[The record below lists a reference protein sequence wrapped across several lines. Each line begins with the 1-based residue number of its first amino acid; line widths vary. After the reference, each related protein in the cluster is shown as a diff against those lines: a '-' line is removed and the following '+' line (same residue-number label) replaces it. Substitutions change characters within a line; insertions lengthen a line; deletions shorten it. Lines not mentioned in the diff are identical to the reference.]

1 MSTYYTM
8 KGYIEDETERAD
20 LSAYVLRY
28 IKSAITF
35 YENER
40 FYFNEERAAMDTI
53 TAAEYYTLPTDF
65 QKLDALIIEQNSVKS
80 SLEPKPWAWIEEM
93 SRSNYTAKPVYYALY
108 RGELRLYPIPDR
120 IYAISMG
127 YVKRFATLSA
137 TNDTNAW
144 LTDAERMIRSFAKA
158 ELYTHKIKGPDSSK
172 IAADFRGY
180 AEDERNAL
188 QAETAK
194 RTQLGVIIPWGVI

>member
-20 LSAYVLRY
+20 LSTYVLRY

-40 FYFNEERAAMDTI
+40 FYFNEERAVMDTI
-53 TAAEYYTLPTDF
+53 TAAEYYALPTDF
-65 QKLDALIIEQNSVKS
+65 QKLDALIIEENSVKS
-80 SLEPKPWAWIEEM
+80 TLTAKPWAWIEEM
-93 SRSNYTAKPVYYALY
+93 SRSSYTAKPTYYALY
-108 RGELRLYPIPDR
+108 RGELRLYPIPNKV
-120 IYAISMG
+120 YPVSMG
-127 YVKRFATLSA
+127 YVKRFETLSA

-158 ELYTHKIKGPDSSK
+158 ELYTHKIKGPDSAK
-172 IAADFRGY
+172 IAADLRGY
-180 AEDERNAL
+180 AEDERKAL
-188 QAETAK
+188 QAESAK
-194 RTQLGVIIPWGVI
+194 RTQLGVVIPWGVI